1 MIQSMTGYGQVQKKV
16 GNLDVSVEIKS
27 LNNKSFDVNFKL
39 PKQFN
44 YKEPSL
50 RTYLNDQL
58 TRGKI
63 FFSLE
68 IKYTDVEQLKRNI
81 NHDLIKRYFNELAQ
95 TANSLD
101 ASHEGLL
108 STILTFPEIFEQ
120 PEETNREEQ
129 WEALFPAIEEAVQQ
143 LIAFRQEEGRNLYHQ
158 LKAYGESIQQEK
170 ASIVESKDSRYQK
183 VRDKIHADLS
193 QFLDNPQAKID
204 KNRFEQEVLY
214 YLEKIDITEE
224 LDRLNSHFD
233 YYFQTLEEAEAGRK
247 LNFITQEMGREINT
261 IGSKINDAA
270 IQQQVVGMKE
280 NLEKIKE
287 QVQNI
292 L

>member
-1 MIQSMTGYGQVQKKV
+1 MLQSMTGFGQVQRKV
-16 GNLDVSVEIKS
+16 ENLDVSVEIKS
-27 LNNKSFDVNFKL
+27 LNNKSFDINFKL
-39 PKQFN
+39 PRQFN
-44 YKEPSL
+44 YKEPAL
-50 RTYLNDQL
+50 RTYLNNQL

-63 FFSLE
+63 FLSLE
-68 IKYTDVEQLKRNI
+68 VKYTDPEQLKRNI
-81 NHDLIKRYFNELAQ
+81 NHGLVKRYHDELAQ
-95 TANSLD
+95 TAQSLD
-101 ASHEGLL
+101 ISQEGLL

-120 PEETNREEQ
+120 PEETDREEQ
-129 WEALFPAIEEAVQQ
+129 WQAIFPAIEEAVQQ
-143 LIAFRQEEGRNLYHQ
+143 LTTFRQEEGQNLYHQ
-158 LKAYGESIQQEK
+158 LKAYGENIQREK
-170 ASIVESKDSRYQK
+170 ASIAESKDTRYKK
-183 VRDKIHADLS
+183 VRDKIYDDLS
-193 QFLDNPQAKID
+193 QFLDNPQAQVD

-224 LDRLNSHFD
+224 LDRLHSHFD

-247 LNFITQEMGREINT
+247 LNFITQEIGREINT

-270 IQQQVVGMKE
+270 IQQQVVTMKE